1 MFSSPSL
8 VRYYQTEASYDD
20 ILNNMDNNSDLRAM
34 RENVEKNGAVYF
46 VYRGGE
52 DRVLLMSKKITQI
65 IDGDIS
71 RIIDQC
77 KDGLYVF
84 CYV

>member
-20 ILNNMDNNSDLRAM
+20 ILNNMDDHPDLIAM
-34 RENVEKNGAVYF
+34 RKNTEENGAVYF
-46 VYRGGE
+46 VYRAGE
-52 DRVLLMSKKITQI
+52 DRVLLMSRKITQI
-65 IDGDIS
+65 IDEDIS
-71 RIIDQC
+71 RIVDQC